1 MIRKYALFSQNNPK
15 KHIILVALMLLS
27 VIASMLLLLSEE
39 KFIFTLGLIIPIGP
53 LVIFAKASDYRQK
66 YLHD

>member
-15 KHIILVALMLLS
+15 KHIIFVALMVLS
-27 VIASMLLLLSEE
+27 IIASMILLLSEE
-39 KFIFTLGLIIPIGP
+39 NLIFTLGLIIPICP
-53 LVIFAKASDYRQK
+53 LVIFAKASDYRTK